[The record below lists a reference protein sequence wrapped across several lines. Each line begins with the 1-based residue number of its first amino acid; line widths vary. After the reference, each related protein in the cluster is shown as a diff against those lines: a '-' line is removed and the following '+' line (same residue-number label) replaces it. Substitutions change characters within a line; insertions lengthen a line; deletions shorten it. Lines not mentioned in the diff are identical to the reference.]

1 MTKIKILFIEDNRFQ
16 REVIS
21 ALLKKQSDITA
32 TIANSTNILERI
44 EKLNP
49 NIVLLSYGL
58 ERKNSLGIVSSI
70 KKQFQE
76 IKIIL
81 TDVVPLQA
89 DVLEFVQ
96 AGISGFMLKDIGVTE
111 FLKTIRSVY
120 GGIKVVPSDLVN
132 ALFSQIV
139 GQAIKGFSSS
149 AILKSIQI
157 TKREQQVA
165 VLIIDGLTNK
175 EIAQKL
181 QISTYTVKSHVHN
194 ILEKLSLQTR
204 AQIAKHANIS
214 ELEIKA
220 IETTPLLD

>member
-1 MTKIKILFIEDNRFQ
+1 MKKIKILFIEDNRFQ

-21 ALLKKQSDITA
+21 ALLKKQSDVTA

-49 NIVLLSYGL
+49 NIVLLSQGL
-58 ERKNSLGIVSSI
+58 QSKNSLEVVKII

-120 GGIKVVPSDLVN
+120 GGIKVIPSNLVS

-139 GQAIKGFSSS
+139 GQAIEEFASS
-149 AILKSIQI
+149 AILKSVRL

-165 VLIIDGLTNK
+165 ALVIDGSTNK

-181 QISTYTVKSHVHN
+181 KLSTYTVKSHVHN

-204 AQIAKHANIS
+204 VQIAKHANIS